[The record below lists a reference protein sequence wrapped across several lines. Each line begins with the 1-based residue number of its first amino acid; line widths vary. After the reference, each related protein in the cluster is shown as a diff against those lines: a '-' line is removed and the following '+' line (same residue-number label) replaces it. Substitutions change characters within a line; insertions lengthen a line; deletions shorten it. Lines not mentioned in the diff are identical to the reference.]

1 MYPFKT
7 TRIQMATSWRVMLS
21 SKRWDQDK
29 FVEMF
34 DPETTYLAQSKGQ
47 CRMINLP
54 RRGDNVVFV
63 LKGKIVMKG
72 FVDSDG
78 FQTGTAHQNHS
89 CNIGQNRIHAVPE
102 EYAMVRI
109 TDVKLSQE
117 IRKTGQRTWA
127 KFQESMRE

>member
-1 MYPFKT
+1 
-7 TRIQMATSWRVMLS
+7 MATSWRVMLS
-21 SKRWDQDK
+21 SKLWNQDK

-34 DPETTYLAQSKGQ
+34 NPEIPETTYLAQSKGQ
-47 CRMINLP
+47 CRMVKLP
-54 RRGDNVVFV
+54 QRGDSVVFV
-63 LKGKIVMKG
+63 RKGKIVMKG

-89 CNIGQNRIHAVPE
+89 CNTGQNRAHAALE

-109 TDVKLSQE
+109 TDVKPSQE

-127 KFQESMRE
+127 TFQESMGD